1 MTDEPVFV
9 TFEDALFFHKEEIR
23 RTGGISGIRDQTAL
37 EAALGAP
44 KASFGGAYLM
54 NLFEMAATYVESVC
68 ANHPFLDG
76 NKRAGTACAL
86 TFLYLNGY
94 EVDENHDE
102 ELADMILDLVCHRID
117 KNALSDYFRRQA
129 RYIK

>member
-1 MTDEPVFV
+1 MTEEPVFI

-23 RTGGISGIRDQTAL
+23 RSGGIGGIRDQTAL
-37 EAALGAP
+37 EASLGAP
-44 KASFGGAYLM
+44 KASFGGDYLM
-54 NLFEMAATYVESVC
+54 DLFAMAATYVESVC

-102 ELADMILDLVCHRID
+102 ELADMIIDLVCHMID
-117 KNALSDYFRRQA
+117 KNTVSDYCTRQA

>member
-1 MTDEPVFV
+1 VTEEPVFIAL
-9 TFEDALFFHKEEIR
+9 EDALFFHQEEIKR
-23 RTGGISGIRDQTAL
+23 AGGISGIRDQAAL

-54 NLFEMAATYVESVC
+54 DVFEMAATYVESVC

-94 EVDENHDE
+94 EVDEHHDE
-102 ELADMILDLVCHRID
+102 ELADMILDLVCHRIN
-117 KNALSDYFRRQA
+117 KKAVSDYFRKQSRC
-129 RYIK
+129 IK